1 MCGFRPLRLPQSFS
15 VTIAVGSH
23 PFPSRTRQL
32 SPPAPMVLR
41 WKRLGRVGRRRIFS
55 YSYGHPKIQM
65 TDIQTEQ
72 PSEKE
77 KATKSPDELPYA
89 KAHSIVILIRRI
101 ASAVVSIV
109 FTIFFIWF
117 NFWGKDQIETRYGYD
132 NSTTTTST
140 STTTTSSSFTT
151 TSTTLINEGNF
162 PSF

>member
-55 YSYGHPKIQM
+55 FSYGYPNIQM
-65 TDIQTEQ
+65 TDTQTEQ
-72 PSEKE
+72 PTEKQ
-77 KATKSPDELPYA
+77 KASKSPDELPYA

-117 NFWGKDQIETRYGYD
+117 ALWGRDQIETRYGDD
-132 NSTTTTST
+132 NGS
-140 STTTTSSSFTT
+140 T
-151 TSTTLINEGNF
+151 TSTTATTTTVFTSENDF
-162 PSF
+162 PSPFPSP